1 MLYFPLHPLIIFVVD
16 KAFGTGGI
24 SKKMGDVPYEK
35 REKNA
40 FFISMFV
47 IVLILVYSIF
57 LLLNLGTL
65 WFYAG
70 LITYLVGL
78 VMFLTAILNIATTPV
93 GQPFTKGLYCF
104 SRHPMLFSGAIT
116 LVGVSMASASWVF
129 LLLSIVYIAL
139 QNSEAIAEERGCL
152 KIYGDEY

>member
-57 LLLNLGTL
+57 L
-65 WFYAG
+65 
-70 LITYLVGL
+70 TYLVGL